1 MTELF
6 ILRNQHGYFLGKQ
19 KDWLDGR
26 DRNALYKT
34 LHKDEAV
41 NQMVELSAK
50 DFEQRIRVV
59 PCEADERGLP
69 VVSEDDMPPRAPK
82 ARPSPKHEG
91 REESPEGLD
100 EAAAQAESAPSSETD
115 PAPEENPAPENS
127 LQGAAV
133 SAYPSQ

>member
-34 LHKDEAV
+34 PHKDEAV

-59 PCEADERGLP
+59 SCEADERGLP

-82 ARPSPKHEG
+82 VRPSPRHEN
-91 REESPEGLD
+91 REESTEALD
-100 EAAAQAESAPSSETD
+100 EAAAQTESSEAD
-115 PAPEENPAPENS
+115 PAPEASTAPDSS
-127 LQGAAV
+127 LQSAAV
-133 SAYPSQ
+133 SAYPSE